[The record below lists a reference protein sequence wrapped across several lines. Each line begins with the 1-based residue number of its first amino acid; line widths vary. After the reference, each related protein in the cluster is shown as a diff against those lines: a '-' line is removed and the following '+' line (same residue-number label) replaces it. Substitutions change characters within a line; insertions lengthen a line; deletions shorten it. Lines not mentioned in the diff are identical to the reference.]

1 VLLECTHLACSCR
14 SALLGSLLSYISP
27 TFSYY
32 YSIFILVWNI
42 SPFLLEAYRLEPAV
56 QYICRL
62 QRDIAGTKGI
72 YPSLLS
78 HHLVFPTTS
87 RHHASRFRIPCLTA
101 HVFSIDLVQRKLHT
115 CRGGVLPPGAS
126 GHVSAGELGSP
137 SCRRKETRQVR
148 SNRHRCRHKMHGLPP
163 QRITRPVFCIPSG
176 TGEHVYYGF

>member
-1 VLLECTHLACSCR
+1 MYSSCM
-14 SALLGSLLSYISP
+14 LLSISIIGITP
-27 TFSYY
+27 LVHIPNLFLLLLHIYLGVEHI
-32 YSIFILVWNI
+32 SIFTGSV
-42 SPFLLEAYRLEPAV
+42 STGAV
-56 QYICRL
+56 QYIWRL